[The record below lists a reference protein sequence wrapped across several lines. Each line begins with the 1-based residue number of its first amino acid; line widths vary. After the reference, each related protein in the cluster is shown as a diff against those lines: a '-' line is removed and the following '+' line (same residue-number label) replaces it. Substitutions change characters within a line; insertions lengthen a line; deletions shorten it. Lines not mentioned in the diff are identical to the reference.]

1 MNVHYYKGAFLS
13 HVLIMVLS
21 MSFVFQS
28 CTSFYP
34 KFEDEPKQQQHEVEL
49 YEKPYYKK
57 NINTFGWLL
66 NLGISGGAGYAAYQY
81 APTTPLMNLGTE
93 AGVSLSDKD
102 ARLIQGIGAGLIMG
116 LVNYAIMN
124 DRTRKELISTQ
135 DAQTWIRDYDNR
147 RKVVE
152 FSIGR
157 HITSI
162 PKDGDARF
170 AMKNIN
176 DARFFAEQFPKSIY
190 ADNVIT
196 RSLSDIPTAQYPEL
210 VTIFP
215 DLDVSAKIKM
225 QLIMNS
231 STLAEWLRNT
241 SEYPDIMLK
250 ADSLGVQKKIRQL
263 CPNLNVLAQLVN
275 TKPAYVSMRTL
286 ELIGLDYVRTH
297 QDILAYRNIFPSSS
311 QEQALETIAIRVITN
326 FESCLKVKQMFS
338 ISSQHTVLDSI
349 AFSLIRSMNDVAMF
363 KREFHYSSFLQTLST
378 FALQYV
384 VSLSDIGEYAAI
396 FPNELLIDQ
405 IIQQREATLS
415 RTDIIF
421 ILEKV
426 TFSKRISVLKRRLV
440 DISSSFDECIEASE
454 YAKEFN
460 EDLANKCLRFLST
473 SSDYRRFL
481 KYFKQTEIGRDQQ
494 FKYYELISK
503 EAENLGD
510 QINSEY
516 GDYAPKISPDGE
528 TLYFIRM
535 DHPDGYG
542 GEDIFVSYLKEDDE
556 WSEAVNIGT
565 PLNNSGHNGVY
576 SVSQDGQELFLHNQY
591 QDRGNNPSITRIED
605 QVWTEPE
612 TQYIPELN
620 SNGNYHNGSLSVD
633 GKYLLMSVNR
643 YDSFGGNDIYAILK
657 DEFGNWQEPINLG
670 ETINTYAEEGSVFI
684 AADGQTIYF
693 SSAGHPGFG
702 DQDMFMSRRLDNSWT
717 NWSTP
722 VNLGEHINSPEKDN
736 FYVIP
741 AKGDFI
747 YFSST
752 RDGYGK
758 EDIYRIGLPM
768 DMRPK
773 PVTLVKGRVFNR
785 KDNQSIPATVYYEDL
800 ETGEVLG
807 SVRTNSKTGEY
818 QIILVV
824 GRKYGYYAVADK
836 YLSQSENMDLV
847 HLPEYRKENQNLTL
861 VPIETGQSITMNN
874 LFFDTK
880 QWTLKPE
887 SYLELNRIVK
897 FLEQNPQVKIEIG
910 GHTDDVGSD
919 ENNQILSA
927 KRAYE
932 VYQYFVSK
940 SVTVERLLYI
950 GYGETKPKVPNTSD
964 YNRALNRRV
973 ELMIR

>member
-1 MNVHYYKGAFLS
+1 
-13 HVLIMVLS
+13 
-21 MSFVFQS
+21 
-28 CTSFYP
+28 
-34 KFEDEPKQQQHEVEL
+34 
-49 YEKPYYKK
+49 
-57 NINTFGWLL
+57 
-66 NLGISGGAGYAAYQY
+66 
-81 APTTPLMNLGTE
+81 
-93 AGVSLSDKD
+93 
-102 ARLIQGIGAGLIMG
+102 
-116 LVNYAIMN
+116 
-124 DRTRKELISTQ
+124 
-135 DAQTWIRDYDNR
+135 
-147 RKVVE
+147 
-152 FSIGR
+152 
-157 HITSI
+157 
-162 PKDGDARF
+162 
-170 AMKNIN
+170 
-176 DARFFAEQFPKSIY
+176 
-190 ADNVIT
+190 VIT

-556 WSEAVNIGT
+556 WSEAVIMG
-565 PLNNSGHNGVY
+565 
-576 SVSQDGQELFLHNQY
+576 
-591 QDRGNNPSITRIED
+591 
-605 QVWTEPE
+605 
-612 TQYIPELN
+612 
-620 SNGNYHNGSLSVD
+620 
-633 GKYLLMSVNR
+633 
-643 YDSFGGNDIYAILK
+643 
-657 DEFGNWQEPINLG
+657 
-670 ETINTYAEEGSVFI
+670 
-684 AADGQTIYF
+684 
-693 SSAGHPGFG
+693 
-702 DQDMFMSRRLDNSWT
+702 
-717 NWSTP
+717 
-722 VNLGEHINSPEKDN
+722 
-736 FYVIP
+736 
-741 AKGDFI
+741 
-747 YFSST
+747 
-752 RDGYGK
+752 
-758 EDIYRIGLPM
+758 
-768 DMRPK
+768 
-773 PVTLVKGRVFNR
+773 
-785 KDNQSIPATVYYEDL
+785 
-800 ETGEVLG
+800 
-807 SVRTNSKTGEY
+807 
-818 QIILVV
+818 
-824 GRKYGYYAVADK
+824 
-836 YLSQSENMDLV
+836 
-847 HLPEYRKENQNLTL
+847 
-861 VPIETGQSITMNN
+861 
-874 LFFDTK
+874 
-880 QWTLKPE
+880 
-887 SYLELNRIVK
+887 
-897 FLEQNPQVKIEIG
+897 
-910 GHTDDVGSD
+910 
-919 ENNQILSA
+919 
-927 KRAYE
+927 
-932 VYQYFVSK
+932 
-940 SVTVERLLYI
+940 
-950 GYGETKPKVPNTSD
+950 
-964 YNRALNRRV
+964 
-973 ELMIR
+973 

>member
-1 MNVHYYKGAFLS
+1 MKVHFYKGAFLS

-34 KFEDEPKQQQHEVEL
+34 KFEGEPKQQQHEVEL

-176 DARFFAEQFPKSIY
+176 DARFFAEQFPKSIH

-250 ADSLGVQKKIRQL
+250 ADSLEVQKKIRQL

-460 EDLANKCLRFLST
+460 EELANKCLRFLST

-722 VNLGEHINSPEKDN
+722 VNLGERINSPEKDN

-768 DMRPK
+768 EMRPK

-964 YNRALNRRV
+964 YNRAMNRRV

>member
-1 MNVHYYKGAFLS
+1 M
-13 HVLIMVLS
+13 
-21 MSFVFQS
+21 
-28 CTSFYP
+28 
-34 KFEDEPKQQQHEVEL
+34 
-49 YEKPYYKK
+49 
-57 NINTFGWLL
+57 
-66 NLGISGGAGYAAYQY
+66 
-81 APTTPLMNLGTE
+81 
-93 AGVSLSDKD
+93 
-102 ARLIQGIGAGLIMG
+102 
-116 LVNYAIMN
+116 
-124 DRTRKELISTQ
+124 
-135 DAQTWIRDYDNR
+135 
-147 RKVVE
+147 
-152 FSIGR
+152 
-157 HITSI
+157 
-162 PKDGDARF
+162 
-170 AMKNIN
+170 
-176 DARFFAEQFPKSIY
+176 
-190 ADNVIT
+190 
-196 RSLSDIPTAQYPEL
+196 
-210 VTIFP
+210 
-215 DLDVSAKIKM
+215 
-225 QLIMNS
+225 
-231 STLAEWLRNT
+231 
-241 SEYPDIMLK
+241 
-250 ADSLGVQKKIRQL
+250 
-263 CPNLNVLAQLVN
+263 CPNLNVLSQLVK
-275 TKPAYVSMRTL
+275 TKPAYVSIRKL
-286 ELIGLDYVRTH
+286 ELIGLEYVRTH
-297 QDILAYRNIFPSSS
+297 QDIATYRTIFPSSS
-311 QEQALETIAIRVITN
+311 QEQALEEIAIRLITN

-338 ISSQHTVLDSI
+338 ISSKHPVLDSI
-349 AFSLIRSMNDVAMF
+349 AYSLIRSMNDVAMF
-363 KREFHYSSFLQTLST
+363 KREFHYSSFLQSLPTL
-378 FALQYV
+378 ALNYV
-384 VSLSDIGEYAAI
+384 IVIADIGEYAAI

-405 IIQQREATLS
+405 IIQQREAALS

-460 EDLANKCLRFLST
+460 EELANKCLRFLST

-556 WSEAVNIGT
+556 WSEAVNIST
-565 PLNNSGHNGVY
+565 PLNNNGHNGVY

-722 VNLGEHINSPEKDN
+722 VNLGERINSPEKDN

>member
-13 HVLIMVLS
+13 YVLIMVLS

-34 KFEDEPKQQQHEVEL
+34 KFEGEPKQQQHEVEL

-57 NINTFGWLL
+57 NINTLGWLL

-116 LVNYAIMN
+116 LMNYAIMN

-135 DAQTWIRDYDNR
+135 DAQNWIRDYDNR

-170 AMKNIN
+170 AMKNID
-176 DARFFAEQFPKSIY
+176 DARFFAEQFPKSIH

-196 RSLSDIPTAQYPEL
+196 RSLSDIPTTQYSEL

-231 STLAEWLRNT
+231 STLSEWLRTT
-241 SEYPDIMLK
+241 SEYPDIIQK
-250 ADSLGVQKKIRQL
+250 ADSLEVQKKIRQL

-297 QDILAYRNIFPSSS
+297 QDILAYRNIFPSSL

-338 ISSQHTVLDSI
+338 ISTQHPVLDSI

-363 KREFHYSSFLQTLST
+363 KKEFHYSSFQQTLPT
-378 FALQYV
+378 LALKYV

-415 RTDIIF
+415 RTDIIY

-426 TFSKRISVLKRRLV
+426 TFSQRISVLKRRLV

-454 YAKEFN
+454 YAKELN
-460 EDLANKCLRFLST
+460 EELANKCLRFLST

-528 TLYFIRM
+528 TLYFIRR

-542 GEDIFVSYLKEDDE
+542 GEDIFVSYLDEYEE
-556 WSEAVNIGT
+556 WSTAENIGV
-565 PLNNSGHNGVY
+565 PLNNDRPNGVY

-605 QVWTEPE
+605 QVWSDPE

-643 YDSFGGNDIYAILK
+643 YDSFGGNDIYVILK

-722 VNLGEHINSPEKDN
+722 VNLGEHINSPEEDN

-752 RDGYGK
+752 RDGFGK

-768 DMRPK
+768 EMRPK

-897 FLEQNPQVKIEIG
+897 FLEQNPQVKIEIS

-932 VYQYFVSK
+932 VYQYFISK
-940 SVTVERLLYI
+940 SVTIERLLYI
-950 GYGETKPKVPNTSD
+950 GYGETKPKVPNLND